1 MKCGLLGEKLG
12 HSYSPQIHN
21 QLADYEYTLYEKNS
35 DELAQ
40 FLRSEPFSGLNV
52 TIPYKKAVIPYCAQ
66 LTDRAQQLGAVNTL
80 VRQADGSLLGHNS
93 DYFGFLSML
102 HRSGLHPENQ
112 KCLVLGSGGASNTV
126 VAVLQ
131 EMGANAVVISRNG
144 SNNYRNLFLH
154 QDAYMIVNATPV
166 GMYPKNLVSP
176 IDLNQFPNLQGVLDL
191 IYNPSRTKLLMDAEE
206 KGIIAM
212 NGLWML
218 VAQAKESAEM
228 FSGKILDDSL
238 IEPIFRKLKVQMEN
252 IILIGMPGCG
262 KSTIGKLLSQ
272 MTGRKCIDSD
282 EMIVQLAGKTIPE
295 IFSQDGETHFRHLE
309 SQVLESLGKQ
319 SGLIICTG
327 GGCVTQNK
335 NYPMLHQNG
344 TIFWLQRDLSL
355 LSTDGRPLSQKG
367 DLLQMHL
374 QREPMYMRFSDFS
387 IDNNGSVLEVASMI
401 LEKLEEEK

>member
-1 MKCGLLGEKLG
+1 MKCGLLGEKLS

-21 QLADYEYTLYEKNS
+21 QLGDYEYTLYEKTS

-52 TIPYKKAVIPYCAQ
+52 TIPYKKAVIPYCTQ
-66 LTDRAQQLGAVNTL
+66 LTDRARQLGAVNTL

-93 DYFGFLSML
+93 DYFGFQSML
-102 HRSGLHPENQ
+102 HRSGLNPENR

-131 EMGANAVVISRNG
+131 EMGAHAVVISRNG

-154 QDAYMIVNATPV
+154 KDAYMIVNATPV
-166 GMYPKNLVSP
+166 GMYPGNLVSP

-191 IYNPSRTKLLMDAEE
+191 VYNPSRTKLLLDAEE
-206 KGIIAM
+206 KGIVAM

-218 VAQAKESAEM
+218 VAQAKESAQM
-228 FSGKILDDSL
+228 FSGKNMDDSL
-238 IEPIFRKLKVQMEN
+238 IEPIFQKLKAQMEN

-262 KSTIGKLLSQ
+262 KSTVGKLLSQ
-272 MTGRKCIDSD
+272 VTGRQCIDCD
-282 EMIVQLAGKTIPE
+282 EMIVQLAGKTIPG

-309 SQVLESLGKQ
+309 SQVLETLGKQ

-327 GGCVTQNK
+327 GGCVTQHR

-367 DLLQMHL
+367 DLMQMFR
-374 QREPMYMRFSDFS
+374 QREPMYAQFSDHS
-387 IDNNGSVLEVASMI
+387 IDNNGSISQAASMI
-401 LEKLEEEK
+401 LKKMEEEK